1 MILFYNDFDIVAL
14 SFQCNDQDQIYT
26 CILDRS
32 VVHKGV
38 EVMSIEKIHSQLY
51 RRGYYQYSSGQCFI
65 EEMIG
70 KLSLLPSSLSRRSR
84 CKDK

>member
-32 VVHKGV
+32 VVHNGV
-38 EVMSIEKIHSQLY
+38 EVMSIEKIHSQLISSWILSVFIWAVLY
-51 RRGYYQYSSGQCFI
+51 RGDDLKVVTSPLFF
-65 EEMIG
+65 E
-70 KLSLLPSSLSRRSR
+70 
-84 CKDK
+84 